1 VQRQTGVTTVVVT
14 HDQEEAVMLAD
25 RIALMFD
32 GRIAHYA
39 APIDLF
45 QRPRSMRAA
54 RFFGGRN
61 FLPAVREG
69 TIARTDLG
77 DFELDPRCADLM
89 PEGPATLTIRPEH
102 LAIGTASSAAGV
114 SGAAGTAGN
123 TLSGQLTSCI
133 FQGTHTRCIVRA
145 GTYEFEALKSVDSNM
160 LGEGGQLSLRLP
172 PEHIWL
178 LPGDSVY

>member
-1 VQRQTGVTTVVVT
+1 
-14 HDQEEAVMLAD
+14 MLAD

-32 GRIAHYA
+32 GRIAHFDT
-39 APIDLF
+39 PMDLF
-45 QRPRSMRAA
+45 QRPYTMRAA

-69 TIARTDLG
+69 TIAHTDLG
-77 DFELDPRCADLM
+77 DFELDTRYADLM

-114 SGAAGTAGN
+114 SGAAGAAGN
-123 TLSGQLTSCI
+123 ILNGRLTSCI
-133 FQGTHTRCIVRA
+133 FLGTHTRCIVRA
-145 GTYEFEALKSVDSNM
+145 GNYEFEALKSVDSNM
-160 LGEGGQLSLRLP
+160 LGEGGELSLRLP

-178 LPGDSVY
+178 FARDD